1 MGTFM
6 ALERFHPAVS
16 RWFEGRFGALTPA
29 QAAAWPHIKD
39 GRHTLVAAPTGS
51 GKTLCAFLSAIDDLV
66 RRGQDGELP
75 DELGVLYVSPLKALS
90 TDIEKNLQEP
100 LRGIREALARSGSP
114 DVDIR
119 TAVRTGDTTPKDR
132 AAAVKRPPHIFVTT
146 PESLYVLL
154 TSDGGRRMLRTVRTV
169 IVDEIHALVRD
180 KRGAHLALSLERLDQ
195 LAGRRVQRIGLS
207 ATQKPI
213 EEVARFLVGA
223 RDASAGARRAASVAR
238 AADGQSTA
246 SDCVIIDEGH
256 RRALD
261 LAICVPGSP
270 LEAVM
275 SAEVWS
281 EVYDQIAALV
291 GQHKTTLIFTNTRRM
306 AERVTRFLS
315 ERLGEA
321 AVTSHHGSLARAQR
335 FDAEQRLKSG
345 QLRALVAT
353 ASLEL
358 GIDVGDVELV
368 CQLGS
373 PGSIATWLQR
383 VGRSGHFVGGTPKG
397 RLFPLSRDDL
407 VECAALLDAS
417 RRGELDQVDVPLA
430 PLDILAQQIVAT
442 LVPEEQSEDELFSL
456 VRRAYPYRAL
466 ERKDFDAVVH
476 MLAEGFTTSRGRRG
490 AYVHHDAVGRRLRAR
505 RAARLA
511 ALTNGGAIPDNFDY
525 DVVIEPTETRVGSV
539 HEDFAI
545 ESMPGDIF
553 QLGNTSYEIIKV
565 DPGKVRVTDAGG
577 RPPTIPFWLGEAPS
591 RTDELS
597 HAVSRLRSRVDE
609 SIEEDQGRAYLATE
623 VGLPNAA
630 VEQIADY
637 LAATRN
643 ALGVMPTQQALVAE
657 RFFDETGGM
666 HVVLHAPYGSRL
678 TRALGLALRKRFCR
692 SFNVEL
698 QAAASEDALVLSL
711 GPMHSFPLETL
722 FQFLQAKSARDVLA
736 QALLDAP
743 LFQTRWRWNV
753 TRALAVL
760 RFRGGKKVAP
770 RFQRMESDDLL
781 ALCFPDQVACLEN
794 IAGDREIPDHPLV
807 QQTIYDALHEA
818 MDVDGLERLLSDIEA
833 GRIACFAR
841 DLTEPSPLSQEILN
855 ARPYAFLDDA
865 PLEERRTQAVMMRRW
880 LDPESAS
887 DIGALDV
894 AAIEQV
900 VAEARPDPRDA
911 DELHDA
917 LVVHGCLPENEGHT
931 LELEKY
937 LEPLRSARRAARLHT
952 GVLVDGEPRVLW
964 IPAERLRQWRAV
976 YPDARLEPE
985 LTAPERLVDSQPAPP
1000 SRDQALV
1007 ELVRGRLEMVGPATL
1022 DELWRALGVPREDLA
1037 VALASL
1043 ESEGFILRGRFR
1055 PAEGEE
1061 VCERRLLARIHR
1073 YTLGKLR
1080 REIEPVPAATFLRFL
1095 FRWQGLETSFRR
1107 EGLEGLNATI
1117 EQLAGFEAA
1126 AGAWEADLLPAR
1138 LKLYDPSW
1146 LDALCLAGR
1155 VTWARRSAPAPA
1167 PGKTRRSGPVRT
1179 TPIALMPR
1187 AQAELWLPETFEVD
1201 GLSSNASRVHELL
1214 VRRGASF
1221 FDDLVRGSGLLRTQA
1236 EEALGELV
1244 AHGLVTSDAFAGL
1257 RTLITPAEK
1266 RRPSRRTLVSRGFA
1280 PPLGLSGSA
1289 RAASSV
1295 GMEGAGRFS
1304 LLVGSS
1310 TERDVEALARTL
1322 LLRWGVVFRKVLE
1335 RESGLVT
1342 WRELLR
1348 VYHRLEA
1355 RGEIRGGRFVVGFS
1369 GEQFALPEAVGTLR
1383 KLRREEACGQLV
1395 SVSGADPLNLVGI
1408 LTSDERVPSVA
1419 TSRVL
1424 YADGVP
1430 LALRDGRTTRVLDV
1444 PRGRTESELERAL
1457 LRSPAQHPTP

>member
-1 MGTFM
+1 M
-6 ALERFHPAVS
+6 ALHRFHPAVS
-16 RWFEGRFGALTPA
+16 RWFEERFGTLTPA
-29 QAAAWPHIKD
+29 QAKAWPHISD
-39 GRHTLVAAPTGS
+39 GRNTLVAAPTGS
-51 GKTLCAFLSAIDDLV
+51 GKTLCAFLSALDDLV
-66 RRGQDGELP
+66 RRGQEEDLP
-75 DELGVLYVSPLKALS
+75 DELAVLYVSPLKALS
-90 TDIEKNLQEP
+90 TDIERNLQAP
-100 LRGIREALARSGSP
+100 LSGIRDELVRAGYR
-114 DVDIR
+114 DVPVR
-119 TAVRTGDTTPKDR
+119 TAVRTGDTTAKDR
-132 AAAVKRPPHIFVTT
+132 ASAVKRPPHVFVTT

-180 KRGAHLALSLERLDQ
+180 KRGAHLALSLERLDA
-195 LAGRRVQRIGLS
+195 LAGRRLQRIGLS

-213 EEVARFLVGA
+213 EEVARFLVGT
-223 RDASAGARRAASVAR
+223 DHVPEASAEPRGR
-238 AADGQSTA
+238 
-246 SDCVIIDEGH
+246 DCVIVDEGH
-256 RRALD
+256 RRELD
-261 LAICVPGSP
+261 LAVCVPSSP

-275 SAEVWS
+275 SGEVWG
-281 EVYDQIAALV
+281 EVYDQLAALV
-291 GQHKTTLIFTNTRRM
+291 RNHKTTLVFTNTRRM

-315 ERLGEA
+315 ERLGDE

-335 FDAEQRLKSG
+335 LDAEQRLKAG

-407 VECAALLDAS
+407 VECAALVDAS
-417 RRGELDQVDVPLA
+417 RRGELDRVHIPSA
-430 PLDILAQQIVAT
+430 PLDIMAQQIVAT
-442 LVPEEQSEDELFSL
+442 LVPEDQSEDELFAL
-456 VRRAYPYRAL
+456 VRRAYPYRGL
-466 ERKDFDAVVH
+466 ERKDFDAVVR

-490 AYVHHDAVGRRLRAR
+490 AYVHHDEVGRRLRAR

-525 DVVIEPTETRVGSV
+525 DVVLEPTETRIGSV
-539 HEDFAI
+539 HEDFAV
-545 ESMPGDIF
+545 ESMAGDIF
-553 QLGNTSYEIIKV
+553 QLGNTSYEILKV

-577 RPPTIPFWLGEAPS
+577 KPPTLPFWLGEAPS

-597 HAVSRLRSRVDE
+597 WSVSRLRARVAED
-609 SIEEDQGRAYLATE
+609 IEQDQGRAYLSRE
-623 VGLPNAA
+623 VGLPSAA

-643 ALGVMPTQQALVAE
+643 ALGVMPTQRALVAE

-666 HVVLHAPYGSRL
+666 HVVLHAPFGSRL

-698 QAAASEDALVLSL
+698 QAAATEDALVLSL

-722 FQFLQAKSARDVLA
+722 FGFLSPTNARDVLV

-794 IAGDREIPDHPLV
+794 IAGDRTIPPHPLV
-807 QQTIYDALHEA
+807 RQTIDDALHEA
-818 MDVDGLERLLSDIEA
+818 MDVDALERLLLSIQSGEV
-833 GRIACFAR
+833 ACFAR

-865 PLEERRTQAVMMRRW
+865 PLEERRTQAVAMRRW
-880 LDPESAS
+880 LDPTSAS
-887 DIGALDV
+887 DIGALDP

-900 VAEARPDPRDA
+900 VSEARPDPRDP

-917 LVVHGCLPENEGHT
+917 LVVHGCLTEAEGR
-931 LELEKY
+931 ELGASEHFDA
-937 LEPLRSARRAARLHT
+937 LRAARRATRLHT
-952 GVLVDGEPRVLW
+952 NAHAAGGPTVLW
-964 IPAERLRQWRAV
+964 VAAERLREWRAV
-976 YPDARLEPE
+976 CPSARLEPE
-985 LTAPERLVDSQPAPP
+985 LVAPERRSSEGDDVTPEG
-1000 SRDQALV
+1000 ALV
-1007 ELVRGRLEMVGPATL
+1007 ELLRGRLEMVGPVTL
-1022 DELWRALGVPREDLA
+1022 TELTRALGLPEAELTVA
-1037 VALASL
+1037 VASL
-1043 ESEGFILRGRFR
+1043 ESEGFLLRGRFR
-1055 PAEGEE
+1055 PGGADE

-1080 REIEPVPAATFLRFL
+1080 REIEPVAAATFLRFL
-1095 FRWQGLETSFRR
+1095 FRWQAVEASSRR
-1107 EGLEGLNATI
+1107 EGLDGLHATI
-1117 EQLAGFEAA
+1117 AQLSGFEAA

-1138 LKLYDPSW
+1138 ISLYEPSW
-1146 LDALCLAGR
+1146 LDSLCLAGR
-1155 VTWARRSAPAPA
+1155 ITWARRSAPTSVA
-1167 PGKTRRSGPVRT
+1167 GKVRRGGPVRT

-1187 AQAELWLPETFEVD
+1187 AQVALWLPESLEAD
-1201 GLSSNASRVHELL
+1201 DLSSNAARIHELL
-1214 VRRGASF
+1214 TERGASF
-1221 FDDLVRGSGLLRTQA
+1221 FDDLARSSGLLRSHT
-1236 EEALGELV
+1236 EEALGELI
-1244 AHGLVTSDAFAGL
+1244 ARGLVTSDSFAGL

-1266 RRPSRRTLVSRGFA
+1266 RRPSRRATTGRSFVS
-1280 PPLGLSGSA
+1280 PLGLPGS
-1289 RAASSV
+1289 RPSMSL
-1295 GMEGAGRFS
+1295 GMEAAGRFS
-1304 LLVGSS
+1304 LLPSAATWNDDAKGGAP
-1310 TERDVEALARTL
+1310 RDVEALARL
-1322 LLRWGVVFRKVLE
+1322 LLVRWGVVFRKVLE
-1335 RESGLVT
+1335 REAIPVT
-1342 WRELLR
+1342 WRELLS

-1355 RGEIRGGRFVVGFS
+1355 RGEVRGGRFVTGFS

-1383 KLRREEACGQLV
+1383 QVRREEPSGQLV

-1408 LTSDERVPSVA
+1408 LTSGERVPAVA

-1430 LALRDGRTTRVLDV
+1430 LALRDGRNTRVLDV
-1444 PRGRTESELERAL
+1444 PVGKTESELERAL
-1457 LRSPAQHPTP
+1457 LRSAARG

>member
-1 MGTFM
+1 M
-6 ALERFHPAVS
+6 ALARFHPQVA
-16 RWFEGRFGALTPA
+16 RWFEGRFGSPTSP
-29 QAAAWPHIKD
+29 QRGAWPHIKD

-66 RRGQDGELP
+66 WRGQDGELP
-75 DELGVLYVSPLKALS
+75 DELSVLYISPLKALS

-100 LRGIREALARSGSP
+100 LEGIRRTLREAGLPDSP
-114 DVDIR
+114 IR
-119 TAVRTGDTTPKDR
+119 TAVRTGDTLAKDR
-132 AAAVKRPPHIFVTT
+132 AATLKRPPHIFVTT

-154 TSDGGRRMLRTVRTV
+154 TSDGGRKMLRTVRTV

-180 KRGAHLALSLERLDQ
+180 KRGAHLALSLERLDD
-195 LAGRRVQRIGLS
+195 LVGRPVQRIGLS

-213 EEVARFLVGA
+213 EEVARFLVG
-223 RDASAGARRAASVAR
+223 SGARASDPSAEPP
-238 AADGQSTA
+238 AP
-246 SDCVIIDEGH
+246 DCVIIDEGH
-256 RRALD
+256 RRKVD
-261 LAICVPGSP
+261 LEVVIPGSP

-275 SAEVWS
+275 SGEVWT
-281 EVYDQIAALV
+281 EIYDSLASHV
-291 GQHKTTLIFTNTRRM
+291 RQHKTTLIFTNTRRL
-306 AERVTRFLS
+306 AERVARFLS
-315 ERLGEA
+315 ERLGDD

-335 FDAEQRLKSG
+335 FDAEQRLKAG

-397 RLFPLSRDDL
+397 RLYPLSRDDL

-417 RRGELDQVDVPLA
+417 RRGELDQVRIRET

-442 LVPEEQSEDELFSL
+442 LVPEEKSEDELYDL
-456 VRRAYPYRAL
+456 VRRAYPYRSL
-466 ERKDFDAVVH
+466 GREDFDAVVR
-476 MLAEGFTTSRGRRG
+476 MLSEGFSTARGRRG
-490 AYVHHDAVGRRLRAR
+490 AYVHHDAVGRKLRAR

-525 DVVIEPTETRVGSV
+525 DVVLSPTETRVGSV

-545 ESMPGDIF
+545 ESMQGDIF

-565 DPGKVRVTDAGG
+565 EPGRMRVVDAHGK
-577 RPPTIPFWLGEAPS
+577 PPTIPFWVGEAPS

-597 HAVSRLRSRVDE
+597 RAVSRLRTRVDE
-609 SIEEDQGRAYLATE
+609 DIAEDQGRAYLKRE
-623 VGLPNAA
+623 VGLSSGA

-637 LAATRN
+637 LAATRH
-643 ALGVMPTQQALVAE
+643 ALGVMPTQSALVAE

-666 HVVLHAPYGSRL
+666 HVVLHAPFGSRT

-698 QAAASEDALVLSL
+698 QAAAGEDALVLSL

-722 FQFLQAKSARDVLA
+722 FQFLQANSARDVLV

-743 LFQTRWRWNV
+743 LFQTRWRWNA

-807 QQTIYDALHEA
+807 RQTIDDSLHEA
-818 MDVDGLERLLSDIEA
+818 MDVDALERLLSDIES
-833 GRIACFAR
+833 GKVACFAR

-880 LDPESAS
+880 LDPDSAS
-887 DIGALDV
+887 DIGALDP

-900 VAEARPDPRDA
+900 RTEARPDPRDPE
-911 DELHDA
+911 ELHDA
-917 LVVHGCLPENEGHT
+917 LVVHGSLPENEGLAWGLGAH
-931 LELEKY
+931 
-937 LEPLRSARRAARLHT
+937 LEPLREARRAARLE
-952 GVLVDGEPRVLW
+952 VRPPDGPGTVLW
-964 IPAERLRQWRAV
+964 VPAERIAQWRV
-976 YPDARLEPE
+976 VHPDALMTPE
-985 LTAPERLVDSQPAPP
+985 LAQPERLWGVSDKANEGKSEAL
-1000 SRDQALV
+1000 SRESALI
-1007 ELVRGRLEMVGPATL
+1007 ELVRGRLEMVGPVTVVEMAA
-1022 DELWRALGVPREDLA
+1022 ALGISADDAA
-1037 VALASL
+1037 VALAAL
-1043 ESEGFILRGRFR
+1043 ENEGFVLRGSFR
-1055 PAEGEE
+1055 PGIKEE
-1061 VCERRLLARIHR
+1061 LCERRLLARIHR
-1073 YTLGKLR
+1073 YTLGRLR
-1080 REIEPVPAATFLRFL
+1080 REIEPVSAATFLRFL
-1095 FRWQGLETSFRR
+1095 FRWQGLEESSRR
-1107 EGLEGLNATI
+1107 EGIEGLHAAL

-1126 AGAWEADLLPAR
+1126 AGAWEADVLPAR
-1138 LKLYDPSW
+1138 MKFYDPSW
-1146 LDALCLAGR
+1146 LDALCLSGR
-1155 VTWARRSAPAPA
+1155 ITWARRSVPQVT
-1167 PGKTRRSGPVRT
+1167 PGKPRRSGPVRT

-1187 AQAELWLPETFEVD
+1187 SQAGLWLPPSVD
-1201 GLSSNASRVHELL
+1201 ASELSSGAARMFEALE
-1214 VRRGASF
+1214 RRGACF
-1221 FDDLVRGSGLLRTQA
+1221 FDDLVRDSGLLRTQA
-1236 EEALGELV
+1236 EEALGEL
-1244 AHGLVTSDAFAGL
+1244 AARGLVTSDSFAGL

-1266 RRPSRRTLVSRGFA
+1266 RRPSKRASLSRGHA
-1280 PPLGLSGSA
+1280 AGLGLPLGS
-1289 RAASSV
+1289 RPPSSF

-1304 LLVGSS
+1304 LLTGSG
-1310 TERDVEALARTL
+1310 EEPDVESVARVL

-1335 RESGLVT
+1335 RESGLVP
-1342 WRELLR
+1342 WRDLLR
-1348 VYHRLEA
+1348 VYQRLEA

-1383 KLRREEACGQLV
+1383 KLRREEPSGKLV

-1408 LTSDERVPSVA
+1408 LTNDERVPSVA
-1419 TSRVL
+1419 ASRIL

-1430 LALRDGRTTRVLDV
+1430 LALRDGSATRVLDV
-1444 PRGRTESELERAL
+1444 PSGKTEGELERAL
-1457 LRSPAQHPTP
+1457 LRGARA

>member
-1 MGTFM
+1 MKEVT
-6 ALERFHPAVS
+6 LHRFHPAVS

-75 DELGVLYVSPLKALS
+75 DELAVLYVSPLKALS

-100 LRGIREALARSGSP
+100 LRGIREALVSTGLS
-114 DVDIR
+114 DVEIR
-119 TAVRTGDTTPKDR
+119 TAVRTGDTAAKDR

-154 TSDGGRRMLRTVRTV
+154 TSDGGRRMLRTVRAV

-213 EEVARFLVGA
+213 EEVARFLVGSP
-223 RDASAGARRAASVAR
+223 DANSEGRRGPTVAGAT
-238 AADGQSTA
+238 DHTPTPN
-246 SDCVIIDEGH
+246 CVIVDEGH

-261 LAICVPGSP
+261 LAISVPGSP

-281 EVYDQIAALV
+281 EVYDQLAALV
-291 GQHKTTLIFTNTRRM
+291 RQHKTTLVFTNTRRM

-315 ERLGEA
+315 ERLGEES
-321 AVTSHHGSLARAQR
+321 VTSHHGSLARAQR

-407 VECAALLDAS
+407 VECAALVDAS
-417 RRGELDQVDVPLA
+417 RRGELDRVTIPSA

-442 LVPEEQSEDELFSL
+442 LVPEEQGEDELFAL

-466 ERKDFDAVVH
+466 ERKDFDAVVR

-525 DVVIEPTETRVGSV
+525 DVVLQPTETRVGSV

-553 QLGNTSYEIIKV
+553 QLGNTSYEILKV
-565 DPGKVRVTDAGG
+565 DPGKVRVSDAGG

-597 HAVSRLRSRVDE
+597 HAVSRLRVRVDE
-609 SIEEDQGRAYLATE
+609 SIEEDQGRAYLSAE

-637 LAATRN
+637 LAATRH
-643 ALGVMPTQQALVAE
+643 ALGVMPTQAALVAE

-722 FQFLQAKSARDVLA
+722 FQFLQAKSAREVLV

-794 IAGDREIPDHPLV
+794 IAGDREIPEHPLV
-807 QQTIYDALHEA
+807 RQTIDDALHEA
-818 MDVDGLERLLSDIEA
+818 MDVDGLERLLEAIES
-833 GRIACFAR
+833 GRITCFAR

-900 VAEARPDPRDA
+900 VAEARPDPRDP

-917 LVVHGCLPENEGHT
+917 LVVHGCLPEAEGRALG
-931 LELEKY
+931 LEDHQGALQH
-937 LEPLRSARRAARLHT
+937 ARRAARFHT
-952 GVLVDGEPRVLW
+952 GALVDGQPCVLW
-964 IPAERLRQWRAV
+964 VPAERLREWQTV
-976 YPDARLEPE
+976 FPEARLEPE
-985 LTAPERLVDSQPAPP
+985 LAPPERLLGAPAPAP
-1000 SRDQALV
+1000 SQEQALV
-1007 ELVRGRLEMVGPATL
+1007 ELVRGRLEMVGPVTVE
-1022 DELWRALGVPREDLA
+1022 ELWRALGIPRDALA
-1037 VALASL
+1037 VTIAAL
-1043 ESEGFILRGRFR
+1043 ESEGFLLRGRFR
-1055 PAEGEE
+1055 PGAGEE

-1073 YTLGKLR
+1073 YTLGRLR

-1095 FRWQGLETSFRR
+1095 FRWQGLETSFHR
-1107 EGLEGLNATI
+1107 EGLEGLNATV

-1126 AGAWEADLLPAR
+1126 AGAWEADLLPSR
-1138 LKLYDPSW
+1138 SKLYDPSW

-1155 VTWARRSAPAPA
+1155 ITWARRSAPAHA
-1167 PGKTRRSGPVRT
+1167 AGKARRSGPVRA

-1187 AQAELWLPETFEVD
+1187 AQSGLWLPDTFDIE

-1214 VRRGASF
+1214 VQRGASF

-1257 RTLITPAEK
+1257 RTLITPADK

-1280 PPLGLSGSA
+1280 PPLGLPGAA
-1289 RAASSV
+1289 RPATTL

-1304 LLVGSS
+1304 LLTASAD
-1310 TERDVEALARTL
+1310 EKDIEALARTL

-1335 RESGLVT
+1335 RESGLPT

-1383 KLRREEACGQLV
+1383 KLRREEPSGQLV
-1395 SVSGADPLNLVGI
+1395 SVSGADPLNLIGI

-1419 TSRVL
+1419 TSRLL

-1430 LALRDGRTTRVLDV
+1430 LALRDGRSTRVLDV
-1444 PRGRTESELERAL
+1444 PRGKTEGELQRAL
-1457 LRSPAQHPTP
+1457 LRSPGHHPTP

>member
-1 MGTFM
+1 M
-6 ALERFHPAVS
+6 ALERFHPEVK
-16 RWFEGRFGALTPA
+16 RWFEGRFGAPTSPQLG
-29 QAAAWPHIKD
+29 AWPHIKG

-66 RRGQDGELP
+66 ARGLRGELP
-75 DELGVLYVSPLKALS
+75 DELSVLYVSPLKALS
-90 TDIEKNLQEP
+90 TDIEKNLKEP
-100 LRGIREALARSGSP
+100 LEGIRRTLAAAGLP
-114 DVDIR
+114 DVAIR
-119 TAVRTGDTTPKDR
+119 TAVRTGDTSAKDR
-132 AAAVKRPPHIFVTT
+132 AAALKRPPHLFVTT

-154 TSDGGRRMLRTVRTV
+154 TSDGGRRMLETVRTV

-180 KRGAHLALSLERLDQ
+180 KRGAHLALSLERLDE
-195 LAGRRVQRIGLS
+195 LARRPVQRIGLS

-213 EEVARFLVGA
+213 EEVARFLVGS
-223 RDASAGARRAASVAR
+223 RDAGAPPGCAIV
-238 AADGQSTA
+238 
-246 SDCVIIDEGH
+246 DEGH
-256 RRALD
+256 RRQLD
-261 LAICVPGSP
+261 LDLVIPSSP

-275 SAEVWS
+275 SGEVWT
-281 EVYDQIAALV
+281 ELYDSLASLV
-291 GQHKTTLIFTNTRRM
+291 REHKTTLVFTNTRRL
-306 AERVTRFLS
+306 AERVARFLS
-315 ERLGEA
+315 ERLGED
-321 AVTSHHGSLARAQR
+321 AVTSHHGSLAREQR
-335 FDAEQRLKSG
+335 FDAEQRLKTG
-345 QLRALVAT
+345 KLRALVAT
-353 ASLEL
+353 SSLEL

-397 RLFPLSRDDL
+397 RLYPLSRDDL

-417 RRGELDQVDVPLA
+417 RRGELDQVRTREA

-442 LVPEEQSEDELFSL
+442 LVPEEKGEDELFAM
-456 VRRAYPYRAL
+456 VRRAYPYRSL
-466 ERKDFDAVVH
+466 SREDFDAVVR
-476 MLAEGFTTSRGRRG
+476 MLAEGFTTARGRRG

-525 DVVIEPTETRVGSV
+525 DVLLAPTETRVGSV

-545 ESMPGDIF
+545 ESMQGDIF
-553 QLGNTSYEIIKV
+553 QLGNVSYEIVKV
-565 DPGKVRVTDAGG
+565 EPGRMRVIDAHGK
-577 RPPTIPFWLGEAPS
+577 PPTIPFWIGEAPS

-597 HAVSRLRSRVDE
+597 RAVSRLRERIDE
-609 SIEEDQGRAYLATE
+609 DIAEDQGRAYLSRE
-623 VGLPNAA
+623 VGLESGA

-637 LAATRN
+637 LAATRH
-643 ALGVMPTQQALVAE
+643 ALGVMPTQRALVAE

-666 HVVLHAPYGSRL
+666 HVVLHAPFGSRL

-698 QAAASEDALVLSL
+698 QAAAGEDALVLSL

-722 FQFLQAKSARDVLA
+722 FSFLQAKSARDVLV

-743 LFQTRWRWNV
+743 LFQTRWRWNA

-807 QQTIYDALHEA
+807 RQTIDDALHEA
-818 MDVDGLERLLSDIEA
+818 MDVEALERLLGDIEG
-833 GRIACFAR
+833 GRVACFAR

-887 DIGALDV
+887 DMGALDPS
-894 AAIEQV
+894 AIEQV
-900 VAEARPDPRDA
+900 QDEARPDPRDPE
-911 DELHDA
+911 ELHDA
-917 LVVHGCLPENEGHT
+917 LVVHGCLPESEGRALGLVEH
-931 LELEKY
+931 
-937 LEPLRSARRAARLHT
+937 LEPLMAARRAARLSVR
-952 GVLVDGEPRVLW
+952 GDASGEPTVLW
-964 IPAERLRQWRAV
+964 VPAERIAEWRAAHPGSLV
-976 YPDARLEPE
+976 SPE
-985 LTAPERLVDSQPAPP
+985 LSAPERRLGITEGSGPVTPE
-1000 SRDQALV
+1000 RALV
-1007 ELVRGRLEMVGPATL
+1007 ELVRGRLEMVGPVTAH
-1022 DELWRALGVPREDLA
+1022 EVSSALGVSRDDA
-1037 VALASL
+1037 TVALTAL
-1043 ESEGFILRGRFR
+1043 ESEGFVLRGSFR
-1055 PAEGEE
+1055 QGAGEE
-1061 VCERRLLARIHR
+1061 FCERRLLARIHR
-1073 YTLGKLR
+1073 YTLGRLR

-1095 FRWQGLETSFRR
+1095 FRWQGLEKSSRR
-1107 EGLEGLNATI
+1107 EGLEGLHAAL

-1126 AGAWEADLLPAR
+1126 AGAWEADVLPAR
-1138 LKLYDPSW
+1138 MKLYDPSW
-1146 LDALCLAGR
+1146 LDALCLSGR
-1155 VTWARRSAPAPA
+1155 VTWARRSPPQST
-1167 PGKTRRSGPVRT
+1167 PGKARRSGPVRT

-1187 AQAELWLPETFEVD
+1187 VQAELWLPASID
-1201 GLSSNASRVHELL
+1201 SSDLSAGAARVHEALL
-1214 VRRGASF
+1214 RRGACF
-1221 FDDLVRGSGLLRTQA
+1221 FDDLVRESGLLRTQT
-1236 EEALGELV
+1236 EESVGEL
-1244 AHGLVTSDAFAGL
+1244 AARGLVTSDSFAGL

-1266 RRPSRRTLVSRGFA
+1266 RRPSRRAASTRGFGSPFGA
-1280 PPLGLSGSA
+1280 RPPSALG
-1289 RAASSV
+1289 
-1295 GMEGAGRFS
+1295 MDGAGRFS
-1304 LLVGSS
+1304 LLADNRA
-1310 TERDVEALARTL
+1310 EPDVESIARVL

-1335 RESGLVT
+1335 RESGLPP
-1342 WRELLR
+1342 WRDLLR

-1383 KLRREEACGQLV
+1383 KLRREEPSAELV

-1408 LTSDERVPSVA
+1408 LTDGERVPAVA
-1419 TSRVL
+1419 SSRVL

-1430 LALRDGRTTRVLDV
+1430 LALRDGATTRVLDV
-1444 PRGRTESELERAL
+1444 PAGKTQAEVERAL
-1457 LRSPAQHPTP
+1457 VRSPAQRLTP